1 MIVMYSQKHRT
12 SHCFLRENSKQLKSI
27 FFYLDFLLRTIAIY
41 MRVGKGREPFLILTA
56 ASIRSKTLTDF
67 LQLCIRDADLLFFDR
82 R

>member
-27 FFYLDFLLRTIAIY
+27 FFLSRLSSTYNNNLHES
-41 MRVGKGREPFLILTA
+41 REPFLILA
-56 ASIRSKTLTDF
+56 ATSIRSKTLTDF